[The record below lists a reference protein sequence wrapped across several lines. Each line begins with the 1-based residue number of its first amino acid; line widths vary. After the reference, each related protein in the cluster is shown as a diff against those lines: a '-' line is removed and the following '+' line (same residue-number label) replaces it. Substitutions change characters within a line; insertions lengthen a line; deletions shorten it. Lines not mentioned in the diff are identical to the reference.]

1 MKIGE
6 LRHRVTIQELVR
18 VPDGLGG
25 YSESWRD
32 VATIWAS
39 IEPLR
44 GQELYL
50 ARQTLQQVTHRV
62 VMRYIRGVT
71 RGMRIVWGER
81 VLRILAVIDR
91 GRSYGWLELMCEEV
105 A

>member
-6 LRHRVTIQELVR
+6 LRHRVTIQGLVR
-18 VPDGLGG
+18 VPDGFGG
-25 YSESWRD
+25 YSEIWQDKAR
-32 VATIWAS
+32 IWAS

-44 GQELYL
+44 GQELYF

-62 VMRYIRGVT
+62 VLRYIRGIT

-81 VLRILAVIDR
+81 VLKILAVIDR
-91 GRSYGWLELMCEEV
+91 GRTYGWLELMCEEV
-105 A
+105 V